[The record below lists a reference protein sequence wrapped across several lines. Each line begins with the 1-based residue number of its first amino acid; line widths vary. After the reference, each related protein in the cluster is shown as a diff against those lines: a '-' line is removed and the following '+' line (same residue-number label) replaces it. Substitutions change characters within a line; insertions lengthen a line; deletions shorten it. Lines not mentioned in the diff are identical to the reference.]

1 MVFKFI
7 DDVIQNL
14 TLNLEVLTKDSNLYS
29 TILYQH
35 RGTFAAGAAKFGNE
49 TDCTNQFNS
58 FFTLSKSE
66 NVSLA
71 LTPEYSCP
79 WNSIDWLLSN
89 ESRWPNAGK
98 LWTICCE
105 SITPT
110 EVNALLAK
118 FNNDQIHLVVDNTA
132 FNNGTGVLLDPLCY
146 VFKAQVNGVNKLL
159 VVMQFK
165 TQHMGVWE
173 NNAEQ
178 AKYIWGNDI
187 YILRNSVNSIYLFTN
202 ICSEAIEFKINEA
215 FQEQVHNRWD
225 HNPYIILN
233 PQMNPQPT
241 HDAFKIFR
249 KTILNYDLK
258 DIISLNWGAGT
269 MLLGKADPLI
279 PYSKSSVIIK
289 SDQVEYTNEARFVI
303 NHKKGLYYILR
314 KPNVQVNYLHP
325 KTDTFIISNNKPSA
339 AGVNG
344 ALVRRIGPTVLKV
357 FQWNDGIGNFSELAS
372 VEDDFVFFLNSLH
385 CANAICQDV
394 NVSFIDKERLVNLS
408 SGQVK
413 AKKEDRRWHNIDKLE
428 SFLQDPDE
436 VVKRFT
442 YVHDDT
448 SLIYRTQF
456 VEVMDILNTQI
467 LPNGA
472 LFPEILSAFI
482 GNFTEVMFF
491 NNDGE
496 NYKYNLATIDGT
508 RKATVAYIGR
518 KDEAQAKRILE
529 QLQGIF
535 ENGDQSKK
543 MVVVWYK
550 VDANNYAPICD
561 PIPPKITDDTSIEPN
576 SIF

>member
-1 MVFKFI
+1 MIYKFI
-7 DDVIQNL
+7 DDIIENL
-14 TLNLEVLTKDSNLYS
+14 TLNLEVLNKDSNLYS
-29 TILYQH
+29 TLLYQH
-35 RGTFAAGAAKFGNE
+35 RGTFAVGAAKFGNE

-58 FFTLSKSE
+58 FLSLSKSE

-79 WNSIDWLLSN
+79 WNSIDWLLSDEN
-89 ESRWPNAGK
+89 RWPNEGK

-110 EVNALLAK
+110 GVSAFQAK
-118 FNNDQIHLVVDNTA
+118 FNKDQIQVVIDTTT
-132 FNNGTGVLLDPLCY
+132 FNNGNGLLLDPLCY
-146 VFKAQVNGVNKLL
+146 VFKAQVNRVNKLL

-173 NNAEQ
+173 INTEQ
-178 AKYIWGNDI
+178 AKYIWGNYI

-202 ICSEAIEFKINEA
+202 ICSEAIEFKINES
-215 FQEQVHNRWD
+215 FQEQVQNRWD

-233 PQMNPQPT
+233 PQMNPQPA
-241 HDAFKIFR
+241 HDAFKNFR
-249 KTILNYDLK
+249 KSIFNYDLK
-258 DIISLNWGAGT
+258 DIISLNWGGGT
-269 MLLGKADPLI
+269 MYSGKVDPLI
-279 PYSKSSVIIK
+279 QYSKSSVIIK
-289 SDQVEYTNEARFVI
+289 SDQVEYTNEARFVN

-325 KTDTFIISNNKPSA
+325 KTDIFIISNHKPSA

-344 ALVRRIGPTVLKV
+344 SLVRRIGPSVSKV
-357 FQWNDGIGNFSELAS
+357 FQWNDGTENFGELAS
-372 VEDDFVFFLNSLH
+372 VEDDFVSFLNSLH
-385 CANAICQDV
+385 CANAVCHDV
-394 NVSFIDKERLVNLS
+394 NVSFINKERLVNLS

-448 SLIYRTQF
+448 GLKHRTEF

-472 LFPEILSAFI
+472 FFPENLSSFI
-482 GNFTEVMFF
+482 ENCTEIMFF

-496 NYKYNLATIDGT
+496 NFKYNLATIDGT

-550 VDANNYAPICD
+550 VDANNYTPISD
-561 PIPPKITDDTSIEPN
+561 PTPPKVTDDTSIDPN

>member
-1 MVFKFI
+1 MIFKFI
-7 DDVIQNL
+7 DDIIENL
-14 TLNLEVLTKDSNLYS
+14 TLNLEALTKDSNLYS
-29 TILYQH
+29 TLLYQH
-35 RGTFAAGAAKFGNE
+35 RGTFASGAAIFGNE

-58 FFTLSKSE
+58 FFSLSKSE

-79 WNSIDWLLSN
+79 WNSIDWLLSD
-89 ESRWPNAGK
+89 ESRWPNVGK

-105 SITPT
+105 SITPA
-110 EVNALLAK
+110 EVNAFQAK
-118 FNNDQIHLVVDNTA
+118 FNKDRIQVVVDTTT
-132 FNNGTGVLLDPLCY
+132 FNNGNGLLLDPLCY

-241 HDAFKIFR
+241 HDAFKNFR
-249 KTILNYDLK
+249 KSIFNYDLK
-258 DIISLNWGAGT
+258 DIISLNWGGGT
-269 MLLGKADPLI
+269 MFPGKVDPLI

-289 SDQVEYTNEARFVI
+289 SDQVEYTNEARFVN

-314 KPNVQVNYLHP
+314 KPNIQVNYLHP
-325 KTDTFIISNNKPSA
+325 KTDIFIISNHKPSA

-344 ALVRRIGPTVLKV
+344 ALVRRIGPNVSKV
-357 FQWNDGIGNFSELAS
+357 FQWNDGTGNFSELAS
-372 VEDDFVFFLNSLH
+372 VEDDFVSFLNSLH
-385 CANAICQDV
+385 CANAICHDV

-413 AKKEDRRWHNIDKLE
+413 SKKEDRRWHNIDKLE
-428 SFLQDPDE
+428 SFSQDPDE

-448 SLIYRTQF
+448 GLKHRTEF

-472 LFPEILSAFI
+472 FFPENLSSFI
-482 GNFTEVMFF
+482 ENCTEVMFF

-496 NYKYNLATIDGT
+496 NFKYNLATIDGT

-529 QLQGIF
+529 QVQGIF

-550 VDANNYAPICD
+550 VDANNYAPISD
-561 PIPPKITDDTSIEPN
+561 PFPPKVTDDTSIDPN